1 MSLSLGDE
9 FEWELLNS
17 EPSDM
22 SAGFL
27 LPCLLTNY
35 ETIRRNTSGEGMGVE
50 RQKRARTED
59 RRCAVRDWVAHSICR
74 SLGEWFCSRWTSAT
88 QSIKREVRAPSWF
101 AIKAK

>member
-59 RRCAVRDWVAHSICR
+59 RRCAVRD
-74 SLGEWFCSRWTSAT
+74 LGCPFDLQEPWRMVLLPLDLSNPIYKTGSKSAFMVCY
-88 QSIKREVRAPSWF
+88 KG
-101 AIKAK
+101 